1 MKMYKDTKIG
11 GSHKNPKTNS
21 KTEWTGG
28 HSADSLYKAGNEGN
42 TYSTKLPNHGC
53 PKGAKK
59 LGKRR
64 KGY

>member
-1 MKMYKDTKIG
+1 MKMYKDTKTNATKG
-11 GSHKNPKTNS
+11 MVKTNS

-28 HSADSLYKAGNEGN
+28 HSADSLYKAGNDGN